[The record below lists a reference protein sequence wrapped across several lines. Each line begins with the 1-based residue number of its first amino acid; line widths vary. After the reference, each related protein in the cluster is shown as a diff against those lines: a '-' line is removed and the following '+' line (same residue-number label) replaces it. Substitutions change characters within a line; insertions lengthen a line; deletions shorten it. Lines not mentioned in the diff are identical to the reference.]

1 MRNSNNLPGLTP
13 AAMLTLAVALAVL
26 LSVGVPLVVDHEPIK
41 APDWLGFF
49 GTIIGSLVALGAA
62 WVAWGGVQRQI
73 RAQNEVA
80 NRQFALQSY
89 GILHELAVTLENELR
104 LSLAL
109 NAVARKATLIDDF
122 RGSAPVDFITAD
134 LFYDKYVDAIK
145 QLRDVRNEWD
155 LADTKRWQFRAA
167 LNARVEFEEAIVD
180 LQQRLETSIAL
191 LMMVKNTDRNDAEK
205 IKERQKLLDGISF
218 LPIFGKI
225 AGARTAYTDAINAEL
240 GRLLPKLEDA
250 RADAKL

>member
-1 MRNSNNLPGLTP
+1 MTIWLGIVT
-13 AAMLTLAVALAVL
+13 TIVALAGAVIAYFQFVTARRKLMLDLFDRRLKVVEMVEWAVGSFQSSGKITGQNFNDL
-26 LSVGVPLVVDHEPIK
+26 LTAK
-41 APDWLGFF
+41 AAARFLF
-49 GTIIGSLVALGAA
+49 GGDVQDYFNSL
-62 WVAWGGVQRQI
+62 QRDF
-73 RAQNEVA
+73 AFCLTYTDTMLADPATA
-80 NRQFALQSY
+80 NREA
-89 GILHELAVTLENELR
+89 
-104 LSLAL
+104 
-109 NAVARKATLIDDF
+109 LIDQK
-122 RGSAPVDFITAD
+122 
-134 LFYDKYVDAIK
+134 L